1 MSIKIVTLIMQRD
14 IHIWPPENMKNAAML
29 VGKGNHLRP
38 VYLRHSLLQPTF
50 NAVQSLRGN
59 LV

>member
-1 MSIKIVTLIMQRD
+1 MKKVSI
-14 IHIWPPENMKNAAML
+14 L

-38 VYLRHSLLQPTF
+38 IYLRHSLLQPTF
-50 NAVQSLRGN
+50 NAVQSLGGN